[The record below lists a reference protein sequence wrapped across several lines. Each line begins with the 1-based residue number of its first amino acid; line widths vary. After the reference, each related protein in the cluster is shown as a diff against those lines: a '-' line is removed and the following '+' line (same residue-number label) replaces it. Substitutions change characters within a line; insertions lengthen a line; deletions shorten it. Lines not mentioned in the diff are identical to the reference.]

1 MRTLRLLGLLALL
14 CPQLARAQAA
24 PAETPA
30 TPAAPAAT
38 APAKP
43 SAPKPAKPAK
53 AAPTKPAAEAE
64 AAQTAPAPAPVAPA
78 APPGAFPQAPPPPPD
93 TAEAP
98 PAPLQGQGYP
108 YGYGY
113 GYVAP
118 PMDPRHQKALHDLQQ
133 LDLRIASLRKQQRQ
147 YSIVGPA
154 IMTGSGYLVA
164 FGFGVAALASYF
176 IAEDIREGDCPL
188 RFNRS
193 TREYDDRCDVNNNG
207 LVTGKDEDAART
219 LARTFGAIS
228 ALGAGV
234 GVVGTVLLVKQLA
247 KRRQY
252 QPELYELNTQRG
264 QLIQQLRWGGGYSS
278 NGATLTLSGKF

>member
-24 PAETPA
+24 PAETRDKPD
-30 TPAAPAAT
+30 APAAT

-43 SAPKPAKPAK
+43 SAPKAAKPAPAKPAAETEA
-53 AAPTKPAAEAE
+53 AAPSS
-64 AAQTAPAPAPVAPA
+64 APVAPA

-93 TAEAP
+93 GAEVP
-98 PAPLQGQGYP
+98 PAPVQPQSGYP

-118 PMDPRHQKALHDLQQ
+118 PVDPQRQKALHDLQQ
-133 LDLRIASLRKQQRQ
+133 LDQRIASVRKQQRQ
-147 YSIVGPA
+147 YSIVGPT

-164 FGFGVAALASYF
+164 FGFGVGALASYF
-176 IAEDIREGDCPL
+176 IAEDIREGDCRL
-188 RFNRS
+188 RFNRT
-193 TREYDDRCDVNNNG
+193 TREYDDRCDVNDNG
-207 LVTGKDEDAART
+207 VVTEKDEDAART

-247 KRRQY
+247 RRREY
-252 QPELYELNTQRG
+252 QPELYELHTRRG
-264 QLIQQLRWGGGYSS
+264 RLIQQLRWGGGYSS